1 MKTAF
6 LLYILAAPA
15 FAATAYDSLGAL
27 GKQRGDGTLDRVTEV
42 RGTGGAPQPRS
53 WFIVTQDKEARGGVR
68 EFEMQGSKIAGERTP
83 AGRALGTTM
92 NMSKLNLD
100 SDGAHTVAEK
110 EAKKSGF
117 AYDHADYALR
127 AGTHGGSPVWEV
139 RLVDERS
146 GDVGTLTIAA
156 DSGNLLTA
164 DGLKKSGDRTAP
176 PTPAVANNTERVER
190 PVASDNI
197 KPKAWN
203 DPRPQ
208 STGRSP
214 SEGFQRAGD
223 KVSNFFERAGTH
235 MNMRFH
241 QLGDKIHNKVTGDNR
256 DSTSRFRTPEEEED
270 APEPAPAPAPQPQ
283 PKPKSQPQPQPRTYH
298 DANGTE
304 YYRPRD

>member
-6 LLYILAAPA
+6 LLCILAAPA

-27 GKQRGDGTLDRVTEV
+27 GKQRGESTLDRVTEV

-68 EFEMQGSKIAGERTP
+68 EFEMQGTKIAGERTP
-83 AGRALGTTM
+83 AGRATGTTM
-92 NMSKLNLD
+92 NMGKLNLD

-110 EAKKSGF
+110 EAKKTGF
-117 AYDHADYALR
+117 AYDHADYTLR

-146 GDVGTLTIAA
+146 GDIGTLTIAA

-164 DGLKKSGDRTAP
+164 DGLKKTGGRNATPPTPAVVNNTESVERTAP
-176 PTPAVANNTERVER
+176 PTNP
-190 PVASDNI
+190 NI

-223 KVSNFFERAGTH
+223 KVSNFFERAGNH
-235 MNMRFH
+235 LNMRFH

-256 DSTSRFRTPEEEED
+256 DSTSRFRAPDEEED
-270 APEPAPAPAPQPQ
+270 APEPAPAPRVQPQ
-283 PKPKSQPQPQPRTYH
+283 PKPQPQPRTYR

>member
-6 LLYILAAPA
+6 LLCILAAPA

-27 GKQRGDGTLDRVTEV
+27 GKQRGEATLDRVIEV

-53 WFIVTQDKEARGGVR
+53 WFIVAQDKEARGGVR

-83 AGRALGTTM
+83 AGRASGTTM
-92 NMSKLNLD
+92 NMGKLNLD

-110 EAKKSGF
+110 EAKKTGF
-117 AYDHADYALR
+117 SYDHADYTLR
-127 AGTHGGSPVWEV
+127 SSTHGGSPVWEV
-139 RLVDERS
+139 RLVDVQS

-156 DSGNLLTA
+156 DSGNLITA
-164 DGLKKSGDRTAP
+164 DGLKKTGDRIAAP
-176 PTPAVANNTERVER
+176 SQPVVVERTER
-190 PVASDNI
+190 PVTSQNPNI

-214 SEGFQRAGD
+214 SEGFQRVGD
-223 KVSNFFERAGTH
+223 KVSNFFERAGNH

-256 DSTSRFRTPEEEED
+256 DSAARFRSPDEED
-270 APEPAPAPAPQPQ
+270 EETQEPAPAPRYQ
-283 PKPKSQPQPQPRTYH
+283 PKPQPREYR
-298 DANGTE
+298 DANGTQ

>member
-6 LLYILAAPA
+6 LLCILAAPA

-27 GKQRGDGTLDRVTEV
+27 GKQRGEATLDRVTEV

-53 WFIVTQDKEARGGVR
+53 WFIVTQDKDARGGVR
-68 EFEMQGSKIAGERTP
+68 EFEVQGTKIAGERTP
-83 AGRALGTTM
+83 AGRASGTTM
-92 NMSKLNLD
+92 NMGKLNLD

-139 RLVDERS
+139 RLVDDRS
-146 GDVGTLTIAA
+146 GDIGTLTIAA
-156 DSGNLLTA
+156 DSGTLLTT
-164 DGLKKSGDRTAP
+164 DGLKKSGERTAQ
-176 PTPAVANNTERVER
+176 PTPPVANNTERVER
-190 PVASDNI
+190 PVPVAPNNI

-223 KVSNFFERAGTH
+223 KVSNFFERAGNH

-256 DSTSRFRTPEEEED
+256 DSAARYRSPDEED
-270 APEPAPAPAPQPQ
+270 EETQEPTPAPRYQ
-283 PKPKSQPQPQPRTYH
+283 PKPQPREYR
-298 DANGTE
+298 DANGTQ

>member
-1 MKTAF
+1 MKIVF
-6 LLYILAAPA
+6 LLCILAAPA

-27 GKQRGDGTLDRVTEV
+27 GKQRGETTLDRVTEV

-53 WFIVTQDKEARGGVR
+53 WFVVTQDKEARGGVR
-68 EFEMQGSKIAGERTP
+68 EFEMQGNKIAGERTP
-83 AGRALGTTM
+83 AGRATGTVM

-110 EAKKSGF
+110 EAKKTGF
-117 AYDHADYALR
+117 AYDHADYTLR

-146 GDVGTLTIAA
+146 GDVGTFTIAA

-164 DGLKKSGDRTAP
+164 DGLKKSGEHTAA
-176 PTPAVANNTERVER
+176 PTPVATDNTERTER
-190 PVASDNI
+190 AVASGNV
-197 KPKAWN
+197 KPKVWN

-223 KVSNFFERAGTH
+223 KVSRFFERSGRH
-235 MNMRFH
+235 LDMRFH
-241 QLGDKIHNKVTGDNR
+241 QLGDKLHNVFTGDNR
-256 DSTSRFRTPEEEED
+256 DSSARFREPDEEQETAE
-270 APEPAPAPAPQPQ
+270 PTPAPRPQA
-283 PKPKSQPQPQPRTYH
+283 KPQPREYH
-298 DANGTE
+298 DTNGTQ